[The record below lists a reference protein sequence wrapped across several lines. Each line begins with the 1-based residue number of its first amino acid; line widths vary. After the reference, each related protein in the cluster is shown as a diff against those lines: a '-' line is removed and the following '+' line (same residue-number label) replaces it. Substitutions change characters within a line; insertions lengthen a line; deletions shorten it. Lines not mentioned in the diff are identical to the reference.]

1 VVDELINSLRK
12 EARDSRDYSRRVAE
26 RDEIGYAMGM
36 LPERPGPV
44 SPELVDTM
52 MKRRGD
58 RIDIAAKALERFN
71 AKPSKQQEK
80 EAAEWLAFDN
90 ALKKVDEM
98 MAKEKDWNRN
108 IDKFAIRVIDEI
120 KPICQPKK
128 FAETLKRLMEFRKD
142 DAVLQ
147 ELSAVFSPLYFR
159 NFARMMG
166 RDMSDKELEELFG
179 KGKDR
184 MGQFIQGEANED
196 KARELLALSEAI
208 LKKS

>member
-1 VVDELINSLRK
+1 
-12 EARDSRDYSRRVAE
+12 
-26 RDEIGYAMGM
+26 
-36 LPERPGPV
+36 
-44 SPELVDTM
+44 
-52 MKRRGD
+52 
-58 RIDIAAKALERFN
+58 
-71 AKPSKQQEK
+71 
-80 EAAEWLAFDN
+80 
-90 ALKKVDEM
+90 M

-120 KPICQPKK
+120 KPICEPKK

-166 RDMSDKELEELFG
+166 RDMSDKELGEMFG
-179 KGKDR
+179 SGKDR
-184 MGQFIQGEANED
+184 AGQFIQGEANED

-208 LKKS
+208 LKRC